1 MILNSEK
8 LNITEEARKA
18 LLEIIKQHVL
28 DYLAAN
34 EQRS

>member
-8 LNITEEARKA
+8 LKITEEEQKA
-18 LLEIIKQHVL
+18 LVEIIKQCVL

-34 EQRS
+34 EQL